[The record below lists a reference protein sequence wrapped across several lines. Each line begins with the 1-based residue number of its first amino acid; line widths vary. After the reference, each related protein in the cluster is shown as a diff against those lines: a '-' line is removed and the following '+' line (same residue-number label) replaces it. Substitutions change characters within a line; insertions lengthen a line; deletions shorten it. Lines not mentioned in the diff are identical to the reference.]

1 MEQFVHLLR
10 LTLLAHSPFLEKKS
24 PKIPGNGPFKC
35 AGFPDPGGMS
45 VSLSVAQAVL
55 RQYELLPKKGKP
67 NENEYTILAGF
78 VIESG
83 EPCHG
88 TDRSA
93 TGTEHS
99 LHAGGDFITVALGT
113 GSKCVGRSSMSTTG
127 QTLHDSHAEIIAC
140 RSFRR

>member
-1 MEQFVHLLR
+1 M
-10 LTLLAHSPFLEKKS
+10 
-24 PKIPGNGPFKC
+24 
-35 AGFPDPGGMS
+35 
-45 VSLSVAQAVL
+45 AQAVL

-83 EPCHG
+83 ERHG

-93 TGTEHS
+93 AGTEHALHAAAGTERP
-99 LHAGGDFITVALGT
+99 LHAGGEFHTVALGT

>member
-1 MEQFVHLLR
+1 MDACLQYLIHVSSRFR
-10 LTLLAHSPFLEKKS
+10 A
-24 PKIPGNGPFKC
+24 
-35 AGFPDPGGMS
+35 PDVVSAFFFWSACSEVMS
-45 VSLSVAQAVL
+45 VSLSVTQAVL

-83 EPCHG
+83 EPECWRQTAAQLEQLELCSHV
-88 TDRSA
+88 
-93 TGTEHS
+93 
-99 LHAGGDFITVALGT
+99 HAGGAFHTVALGT